1 MHSTALLG
9 GAFMNMNTLILSAKF
24 TESCVIFRVFSLFVF
39 VESAKVDK
47 GPYQQICHQIVMMTS
62 SNFPECDEFIPH
74 MVE

>member
-1 MHSTALLG
+1 M
-9 GAFMNMNTLILSAKF
+9 
-24 TESCVIFRVFSLFVF
+24 
-39 VESAKVDK
+39 ESAKVDK